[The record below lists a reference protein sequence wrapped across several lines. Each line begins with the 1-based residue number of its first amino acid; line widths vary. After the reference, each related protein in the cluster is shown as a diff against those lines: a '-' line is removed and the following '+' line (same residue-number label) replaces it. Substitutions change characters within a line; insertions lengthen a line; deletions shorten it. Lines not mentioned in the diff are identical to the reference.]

1 MSTIILYF
9 SIYASEQEIVVVV
22 IVHYP
27 LLPRN
32 TRYDYSHNV
41 ICAIGTNCCYV
52 MNNSELLVPH
62 VCNHRLRR
70 DYFPC
75 RLIYE
80 QTSWRL
86 DTMMMMV
93 FVSATWW
100 FLHSPV
106 ERIGRSTTNS
116 AASSSFHG
124 CFLTYQIIRIVVTAF
139 TARSSNISS
148 TVVVIVRVDAAAIQP
163 SQFVRKWR
171 IRRRDGR
178 FTLHHIPSCDSSV
191 IVDPSSS
198 ISSSI
203 PFATA
208 AAGGVTDGFGIT
220 LFWMSSTL
228 FWFWGNVLRRRG
240 SGIIIMVMI
249 IVVCSSTT
257 ITTAMMKIG
266 RGCRKRLFLVCV

>member
-22 IVHYP
+22 MVHYP

-139 TARSSNISS
+139 TAIDLLTFLPRWLLLLELMLPRSNRPNLYESDEFDEEMGDSPS
-148 TVVVIVRVDAAAIQP
+148 TT
-163 SQFVRKWR
+163 F
-171 IRRRDGR
+171 RR
-178 FTLHHIPSCDSSV
+178 
-191 IVDPSSS
+191 
-198 ISSSI
+198 
-203 PFATA
+203 ATA
-208 AAGGVTDGFGIT
+208 ALLLIPPPP
-220 LFWMSSTL
+220 S
-228 FWFWGNVLRRRG
+228 RRG
-240 SGIIIMVMI
+240 Y
-249 IVVCSSTT
+249 
-257 ITTAMMKIG
+257 
-266 RGCRKRLFLVCV
+266 RLPLPLPEE